1 MKNDFHNMVSYFII
15 TNFYL
20 LTFIIL
26 MKLFLMIIKI
36 IFAYDYMKNGKDWPN
51 NFPQCDG

>member
-26 MKLFLMIIKI
+26 MKLFLMIIQI
-36 IFAYDYMKNGKDWPN
+36 IFAYDYLKNGKDWPN
-51 NFPQCDG
+51 NFPQCGG